1 MKILEADE
9 CEEMEIPDE
18 EGFSKPTTFDFKQ
31 TTADQR
37 HKWRISFKSTAWTD
51 LISKFL
57 ITTSVDKFIINA
69 VIFYRREIHFA
80 MKASLTVLFI

>member
-37 HKWRISFKSTAWTD
+37 HK
-51 LISKFL
+51 
-57 ITTSVDKFIINA
+57 
-69 VIFYRREIHFA
+69 
-80 MKASLTVLFI
+80 